1 LEEVWKTSG
10 QTTKIIYMD
19 HAAGSPV
26 DPRVL
31 KEMMPYFTEKYGNPS
46 SVHSAGLEAKSAVET
61 ARGQLVQLI
70 GAENTREIVFT
81 SGATESNNLALKG
94 VAYRNKEKGNHI
106 ISTPIEHMSI
116 LNTLKSLEKE
126 GFKIAY
132 APVDKYGLVDVD
144 QLKSLVTSKTILITL
159 AYANGEIGT
168 IQPISE
174 VGKIAAEK
182 GIPLHVDAVA
192 AAGKIPVNVKT
203 DQIDLMTISSNDMYG
218 PKGMGVLYIGE
229 HVRIQPIIQGG
240 GQEMGFRSGT
250 ENVPGI
256 VGIGK
261 AADLA
266 RTEMK
271 DEDRRL
277 TKLRD
282 RLIKGLLESVDHAYL
297 NGHPT
302 KRVPNNANIRFSYI
316 EGESMILNLDML
328 GVSVSSGSACTS
340 KKLEP
345 SHVLIGIGC
354 AHEEAH
360 GSLQFSLG
368 KSNTESD
375 VDVILQN
382 LPDIVK
388 KLRAMSPI
396 APSE

>member
-1 LEEVWKTSG
+1 MSG
-10 QTTKIIYMD
+10 QNAKRIYMD
-19 HAAGSPV
+19 HVAGSPV

-31 KEMMPYFTEKYGNPS
+31 KEMLPYFTDKYGNPS
-46 SVHSAGLEAKSAVET
+46 SVHSAGMEAKSAVET

-70 GAENTREIVFT
+70 GAENPREIVFT
-81 SGATESNNLALKG
+81 SGGTESNNLAIKG
-94 VAYRNKEKGNHI
+94 VASKNKDKGNHI
-106 ISTPIEHMSI
+106 VSTPIEHMSI

-126 GFKIAY
+126 GFKITY
-132 APVDKYGLVDVD
+132 APVDEYGLVDVGK
-144 QLKSLVTSKTILITL
+144 LKSSITAKTVLITL

-168 IQPISE
+168 IQPIAE
-174 VGKIAAEK
+174 IGEIAADK
-182 GIPLHVDAVA
+182 GVPLHVDAVA
-192 AAGKIPVNVKT
+192 AAGKIPINVKAE
-203 DQIDLMTISSNDMYG
+203 QIDLMTISSNDMYG
-218 PKGMGVLYIGE
+218 PKGMGVLYVGE
-229 HVRIQPIIQGG
+229 DVRIQPIIQGG
-240 GQEMGFRSGT
+240 GQEMGMRSGT

-261 AADLA
+261 AAELA
-266 RTEMK
+266 KNEMK
-271 DEDRRL
+271 DEGKRL

-282 RLIKGLLESVDHAYL
+282 KLIKGLLESVDHAFL

-302 KRVPNNANIRFSYI
+302 KRVPNNANIRFSYV

-328 GVSVSSGSACTS
+328 GVSLSSGSACTS

-368 KSNTESD
+368 KSNTDSD
-375 VDVILQN
+375 VDVILKN

-396 APSE
+396 APSES

>member
-1 LEEVWKTSG
+1 MSG
-10 QTTKIIYMD
+10 ITPKRIYMD

-26 DPRVL
+26 DSRVL
-31 KEMMPYFTEKYGNPS
+31 KEMLPYFTDKFGNPS
-46 SVHSAGLEAKSAVET
+46 SVHSAGMEAKTAIET
-61 ARGQLVQLI
+61 ARGQLIQLI

-126 GFKIAY
+126 GFKITY
-132 APVDKYGLVDVD
+132 APVDEYGLVNVD
-144 QLKSLVTSKTILITL
+144 KVKSSITSKTILITL

-168 IQPISE
+168 IQPIAE
-174 VGKIAAEK
+174 IGKVAADK
-182 GIPLHVDAVA
+182 GVPLHVDAVA
-192 AAGKIPVNVKT
+192 AAGKVPINVKSEG
-203 DQIDLMTISSNDMYG
+203 IDLMTISSNDMYG
-218 PKGMGVLYIGE
+218 PKGMGALYVGE
-229 HVRIQPIIQGG
+229 DVRLQPIIQGG

-261 AADLA
+261 AAELA
-266 RTEMK
+266 KAEMREEGK
-271 DEDRRL
+271 RL

-282 RLIKGLLESVDHAYL
+282 RLIKGVLESVDHAYL

-302 KRVPNNANIRFSYI
+302 KRIPNNANVRFSYI

-328 GVSVSSGSACTS
+328 GVAVSSGSACTS
-340 KKLEP
+340 KNLEP

-368 KSNTESD
+368 KSNTDSD
-375 VDVILQN
+375 VDVILKN
-382 LPDIVK
+382 LPDIIK

-396 APSE
+396 APSES